1 MVFVQLIQHGESSY
15 PGLSDYHQQI
25 NQLSSIKASYVLRNG
40 VAPPSRSYST
50 PGLSGSRIHHAT
62 DYGGD
67 PTGVSDSTDAL
78 EQALFDAFRS
88 PIQSTQLI
96 KGVPNLGGSQLHLD
110 GGTYKIS
117 RPLRIPEGGANF
129 MIHSGTLRASD
140 DFPINGHLIELKS
153 SSNSFSSE
161 FITLKDLMLDSNF
174 RGGGVAV
181 INSLRTTIDNC
192 YISHFTTNG
201 ISIQDGHETIV
212 TNSFIGQYINV
223 GGDIRE
229 KDFSGIGININGNDN
244 VITDVVIFSASIG
257 VMVQGQANTLTGV
270 HCYNKATGLG
280 GTGIY
285 VREPGFTQTRIINCY
300 LDYTGI
306 VAEDPVQLQI
316 TDSFF
321 LGNAFIMLKSIKG
334 NICCVNIVNNMF
346 TGDYTGVRMIQ
357 LDESNE
363 PFSNIDQVVVDR
375 NNVRGMVLKSTVARG
390 TVWGN
395 GTRWTADFSQV
406 LLFPNL
412 INNVQYTLHV
422 GKGDGTF
429 PNHLL
434 RNVSENRVTV
444 ESNVPVSATLH
455 VSVDQNMIHYI

>member
-1 MVFVQLIQHGESSY
+1 MAARNSISY

-40 VAPPSRSYST
+40 VTPPSRSYST
-50 PGLSGSRIHHAT
+50 PPGLSGSRIHHAT

-140 DFPINGHLIELKS
+140 AFPINGHLIELKS

-229 KDFSGIGININGNDN
+229 KEFSGIGININGNDN

-321 LGNAFIMLKSIKG
+321 LGNAFITLKSIKG

-390 TVWGN
+390 RVWSN

-412 INNVQYTLHV
+412 INNVQYTLQV